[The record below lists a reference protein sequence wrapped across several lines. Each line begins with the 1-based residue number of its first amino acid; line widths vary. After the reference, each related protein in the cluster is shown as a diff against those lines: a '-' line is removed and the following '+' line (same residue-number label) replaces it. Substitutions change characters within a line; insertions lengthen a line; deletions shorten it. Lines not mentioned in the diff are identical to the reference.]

1 MKRILLIEE
10 DNDIRENTAE
20 IPGLS
25 NYLSNY
31 HVILTDSPEAGKK
44 FRQILATDI
53 TALENYLLGLAY
65 NSLRKKVSEALIM
78 LRKKYSTE
86 QVEIFATNIS
96 RETGHYCG
104 YGNRVPAQDF
114 KSFSRRKNN

>member
-10 DNDIRENTAE
+10 YNDIRENTAE

-25 NYLSNY
+25 NY
-31 HVILTDSPEAGKK
+31 HVILAESPKGGKK

-53 TALENYLLGLAY
+53 TAPENYLLGLAY
-65 NSLRKKVSEALIM
+65 NFFRKK
-78 LRKKYSTE
+78 
-86 QVEIFATNIS
+86 VEIFATNIS
-96 RETGHYCG
+96 RETGHYCRYSNG
-104 YGNRVPAQDF
+104 VPAQDF